1 MPGKREDVISWD
13 EFFMRAAVAASLR
26 SKDPNTQV
34 GACIANT
41 NNRILSVGY
50 NGTPAGLDD
59 DDFPWES
66 TDDPLLDKHNY
77 VIHAEANAI
86 LNYRG
91 SLKDMA
97 GATVFVT
104 LFPCHE
110 CAKTLVQAGIGEVV
124 YLDRQVLRNAGQLD
138 LQEHP
143 RPLRRHVSTGKAG
156 RRRAVERPLA
166 FRSRAAWMPAVRPR
180 APLARLPDSCRACRG
195 IGLAVFSFIG
205 RGTAIRGGRPA
216 TNDTAQS

>member
-34 GACIANT
+34 GACIADT

-59 DDFPWES
+59 ADFPWES

-124 YLDRQVLRNAGQLD
+124 YLDDKYSGTQDNSISKSSLDRCGVTYRQVKLDAGVL
-138 LQEHP
+138 
-143 RPLRRHVSTGKAG
+143 
-156 RRRAVERPLA
+156 
-166 FRSRAAWMPAVRPR
+166 
-180 APLARLPDSCRACRG
+180 
-195 IGLAVFSFIG
+195 
-205 RGTAIRGGRPA
+205 
-216 TNDTAQS
+216 